1 MLGTGCWALSWLL
14 ELHTAC
20 RRHAVSLVERG
31 SLSRAAA
38 CHILLSSWSL
48 LYSHAK
54 LLQCDQEAWFAP
66 DKAAVGPAARAFH
79 AATAIGRKM

>member
-1 MLGTGCWALSWLL
+1 ML
-14 ELHTAC
+14 HIAC
-20 RRHAVSLVERG
+20 LRHAVSLVERG

-38 CHILLSSWSL
+38 CHTLLSSLSIW
-48 LYSHAK
+48 YFHNK
-54 LLQCDQEAWFAP
+54 LTQCDQEAWFAP